1 MRDALC
7 LILLFGISAVTA
19 KKYTPS
25 WDSLDTRPLPKWFDE
40 AKIGIFLHWG
50 VFSVPASGE
59 WFWNYWSNNNSA
71 AAHYMKKYYP
81 PDFTY
86 ADFGPQFRAERY
98 NPNELAEIFQAAGAQ
113 LIFVNIICF
122 KIILKC

>member
-1 MRDALC
+1 MKNALC
-7 LILLFGISAVTA
+7 LILLFGISALTA
-19 KKYTPS
+19 RKYTPS
-25 WDSLDTRPLPKWFDE
+25 WDSLDSRPLPKWFDE

-59 WFWNYWSNNNSA
+59 WFWNSWGNNHSA
-71 AAHYMKKYYP
+71 AAQYMKKYYP

-98 NPNELAEIFQAAGAQ
+98 NPNELSEIFQAAGAK
-113 LIFVNIICF
+113 LI
-122 KIILKC
+122 